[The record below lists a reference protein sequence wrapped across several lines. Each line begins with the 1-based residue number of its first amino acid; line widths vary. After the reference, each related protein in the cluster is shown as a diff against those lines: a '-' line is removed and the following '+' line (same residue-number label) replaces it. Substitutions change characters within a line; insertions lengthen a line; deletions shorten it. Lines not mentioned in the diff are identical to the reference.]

1 MDQWFNRVESYLKS
15 INLLD
20 SADISS
26 RLWNAD
32 EIGFCTGASS
42 SLVLARKGSRTV
54 HETCGGSGQEFYT
67 VLAAGAADGTRLP
80 PFLLYKGAHLYARW
94 TKNGPAGALYG
105 VSGSKWM
112 EGANFKNWFEK
123 LFVPA
128 VSSLLSTGAVVLFVD
143 GHHSHLTMELIQAAR
158 SHLFCLP
165 PHTTHILQPLD
176 VGVYGPVKKTWKS
189 ILKEHRLTTLAGHV
203 TIEDFPGYI

>member
-32 EIGFCTGASS
+32 ETGFCTSASS

-54 HETCGGSGQEFYT
+54 HETCGGSGREFYT

-105 VSGSKWM
+105 VSGSGWM

-128 VSSLLSTGAVVLFVD
+128 VSSLLSTGAVVLFVELNN
-143 GHHSHLTMELIQAAR
+143 GANTSRSKPKYPSFLPATTYNVHTAATGCRCVRPCKENMEIN
-158 SHLFCLP
+158 P
-165 PHTTHILQPLD
+165 
-176 VGVYGPVKKTWKS
+176 
-189 ILKEHRLTTLAGHV
+189 
-203 TIEDFPGYI
+203 